1 MAKFVLMG
9 VGNDMR
15 GDDAAGVEIARALAG
30 TPDWDAL
37 DCGTVPE
44 DFTGIV
50 RREKPESIVL
60 ADAAEI
66 GLAPGQI
73 RRIPKEKMSV
83 LCLTTHN
90 LPLSVLIEYLE
101 EIVGAGNVHL
111 IGIQPKELRLGAPMS
126 KEVENAAKNL
136 VKILKENKWRNIPL
150 L

>member
-1 MAKFVLMG
+1 MAKYVLMG

-15 GDDAAGVEIARALAG
+15 GDDAAGVEIARKLAG
-30 TPDWDAL
+30 ASDWAAL

-50 RREKPESIVL
+50 RRENPESVVL
-60 ADAAEI
+60 VDAAEM
-66 GLAPGQI
+66 GLAPGEN
-73 RRIPKEKMSV
+73 RKIPKEKMGV

-111 IGIQPKELRLGAPMS
+111 IGIQPNDLRLGAPMS
-126 KEVENAAKNL
+126 NEVEVSIQKLAE
-136 VKILKENKWRNIPL
+136 ILKENKWREIPL